1 MNNVTIT
8 IEDEHPSS
16 FAVALVHTQ
25 PKTAALIA
33 DETPACEEEDALR
46 RVRMLLKDTWGI
58 TMEEFDLGPK
68 PEPPPEEEPEA
79 PPQPD
84 APKLDEE
91 DEEVTCVLSNKLRLR
106 CPLSFERV
114 DIPVRGET
122 CIMALRSFSLHFGC
136 AGIGLWLV
144 AAGGVEEECFSS
156 ECSNGQVHDSNFLQ
170 MQLSLD
176 SPLENEVPVLRL
188 RAVQSVDGVEVVTP
202 EETGIIDTIK
212 SKLNPL
218 ANIIEKI
225 KAKASEK
232 VSSNAQTGD
241 GNSTSEEH
249 LVVDRRNFSQLRHDL
264 NQSQQELADAQ
275 VLATDFEKALF
286 RVEAAKHQVLSAKDS
301 KEADLEW
308 IHKLLGVTIKSE
320 MLLDKNLPLEEA
332 MRLSDPLA
340 EHAKVGAKTA
350 LEVAKLTEAVR
361 KLDQEIIQH
370 KAEYEKALKDQ
381 TGNVTKIQELLRSS
395 ILREMAD
402 ARLVQ
407 VLDASDRIG
416 GTVTF
421 TTTTVTTT
429 VATEGPSKIIV
440 VVPSGNIT
448 RSENETS
455 KTSMTT
461 TSTTSIQATSTKV
474 SVSTST
480 EIHPAMNV
488 SSNSS
493 AAEDKVGLYPSD
505 WAVIGSLILLGVLVA
520 LITIYSRTVGA

>member
-1 MNNVTIT
+1 
-8 IEDEHPSS
+8 
-16 FAVALVHTQ
+16 
-25 PKTAALIA
+25 
-33 DETPACEEEDALR
+33 
-46 RVRMLLKDTWGI
+46 
-58 TMEEFDLGPK
+58 
-68 PEPPPEEEPEA
+68 
-79 PPQPD
+79 
-84 APKLDEE
+84 
-91 DEEVTCVLSNKLRLR
+91 
-106 CPLSFERV
+106 
-114 DIPVRGET
+114 
-122 CIMALRSFSLHFGC
+122 MALRSFSLQVGC

-144 AAGGVEEECFSS
+144 VAGGVEEECFSS
-156 ECSNGQVHDSNFLQ
+156 ECSNGQAHDSNFLQ

-176 SPLENEVPVLRL
+176 SPLENE
-188 RAVQSVDGVEVVTP
+188 
-202 EETGIIDTIK
+202 ETGIIDTIK
-212 SKLNPL
+212 SKLHPL

-232 VSSNAQTGD
+232 ASTNNAQTSDSGK
-241 GNSTSEEH
+241 STSEEP

-286 RVEAAKHQVLSAKDS
+286 RVEAAKHEVLSAKDS

-350 LEVAKLTEAVR
+350 LEVEKLTEAVR
-361 KLDQEIIQH
+361 KLDQEITQS
-370 KAEYEKALKDQ
+370 KAKYEKALKDQ
-381 TGNVTKIQELLRSS
+381 TGNVTKIQELLRTS

-429 VATEGPSKIIV
+429 VATEGPSRVIV
-440 VVPSGNIT
+440 VVPAGNIT
-448 RSENETS
+448 RSENVTS

-461 TSTTSIQATSTKV
+461 TSTTSMQASSTKV

-480 EIHPAMNV
+480 EMHPAVNV

-493 AAEDKVGLYPSD
+493 AAGDKVGLYPSD

>member
-1 MNNVTIT
+1 V
-8 IEDEHPSS
+8 
-16 FAVALVHTQ
+16 V
-25 PKTAALIA
+25 
-33 DETPACEEEDALR
+33 
-46 RVRMLLKDTWGI
+46 
-58 TMEEFDLGPK
+58 
-68 PEPPPEEEPEA
+68 
-79 PPQPD
+79 
-84 APKLDEE
+84 
-91 DEEVTCVLSNKLRLR
+91 
-106 CPLSFERV
+106 
-114 DIPVRGET
+114 
-122 CIMALRSFSLHFGC
+122 
-136 AGIGLWLV
+136 
-144 AAGGVEEECFSS
+144 AGGVEEECFSS

-176 SPLENEVPVLRL
+176 SPLVN
-188 RAVQSVDGVEVVTP
+188 

-232 VSSNAQTGD
+232 VSSNNAQTGD
-241 GNSTSEEH
+241 SGNSISEEH

-286 RVEAAKHQVLSAKDS
+286 RVEAAKHEVLSAKDS

-350 LEVAKLTEAVR
+350 LKVAKLTEAVR

-429 VATEGPSKIIV
+429 VATEGPSRIIV

-461 TSTTSIQATSTKV
+461 TSTTSILATSTKV

-493 AAEDKVGLYPSD
+493 AAGDKVGLYPSD